1 MKKQSICLK
10 NDVGF
15 ENTSS
20 WFFYLIIQGKL
31 KQSPFKTG
39 TVSCGIFVAKINLV

>member
-1 MKKQSICLK
+1 MLDSKTHHLSFL
-10 NDVGF
+10 
-15 ENTSS
+15 
-20 WFFYLIIQGKL
+20 YLIIQGKL